1 VARQGESHEPISS
14 LPAVGMIELRI
25 CVEYVLRHGEKHLV
39 HSGWL
44 PDTPQGRSLL
54 DEMAANAQAMDAL
67 VRWWIEQREVEP
79 AKGGK
84 RASPRERP
92 GLRQRLRASPWH
104 PTKDVLH

>member
-1 VARQGESHEPISS
+1 
-14 LPAVGMIELRI
+14 MIELRI

-79 AKGGK
+79 AKDGK
-84 RASPRERP
+84 RASPGERP
-92 GLRQRLRASPWH
+92 GLHQRLRASPWH